1 MAADQPKRPGRPR
14 KWANEAERKR
24 AYRQRMAEELSDP
37 LATRAAARAAR
48 QTAITARRE
57 ATEARADARRWQR
70 KAEASARRAEEAS
83 SRARQAVRDVRQAH
97 QERDRALALLR
108 RKLQWAGL
116 PDELRRDPDKLV
128 ALVAELTEVREQ
140 YRLRAERAK
149 RAERAERILFRHLPY
164 DLIAEEYER
173 P

>member
-1 MAADQPKRPGRPR
+1 MAADQPKGPGRPR

-24 AYRQRMAEELSDP
+24 AYRQRMADELADP

-48 QTAITARRE
+48 QAAITARRE

-83 SRARQAVRDVRQAH
+83 LRARQAVRDVRQAH

-108 RKLQWAGL
+108 RKLQWAGR

-140 YRLRAERAK
+140 YRLRAERA
-149 RAERAERILFRHLPY
+149 ERILFRHLPY